1 MYIIEY
7 ITFWTAFYLPPL
19 ALQVEREK
27 TALLMNL
34 QESQTQ
40 LQHTQGALSE
50 QNERVHRLMER
61 VSSMKCL
68 NGDKE
73 LGDPQQNEKADNVS
87 LSTPTNGHHDPDI
100 NGFEIL
106 ECKYKVAVME
116 VIDLKAELKALK
128 EKYNQAVEGQR
139 ESHGEDRV
147 QPLTE
152 QVCLCLCL
160 IDASVLTSFQVWHLN
175 IGYLQNSQHNYIYCD
190 GETILQVCSGV
201 DCLFHFN
208 RLISATLLMLNVFL
222 SRLPIWSVVI
232 AIAARGYRAW
242 RRSSEQPQAQPR
254 RARPC

>member
-1 MYIIEY
+1 MS
-7 ITFWTAFYLPPL
+7 PL

-50 QNERVHRLMER
+50 QNERVHRLLER
-61 VSSMKCL
+61 VNAMKCL

-73 LGDPQQNEKADNVS
+73 LGDPQESEKADNVS
-87 LSTPTNGHHDPDI
+87 LSTPANGHHDPDI
-100 NGFEIL
+100 NGFEVL
-106 ECKYKVAVME
+106 ECKYKVAVTE

-152 QVCLCLCL
+152 QVCVYLCL
-160 IDASVLTSFQVWHLN
+160 IDASVLT
-175 IGYLQNSQHNYIYCD
+175 
-190 GETILQVCSGV
+190 
-201 DCLFHFN
+201 
-208 RLISATLLMLNVFL
+208 
-222 SRLPIWSVVI
+222 
-232 AIAARGYRAW
+232 
-242 RRSSEQPQAQPR
+242 
-254 RARPC
+254 